1 MTTHDIIK
9 HTLGSAV
16 SAGGTFTVAYPAG
29 RTADDYLGGVDH
41 MLIST
46 SCQTL
51 FAAAGD
57 FTVTPG
63 ASNISITLV
72 AGVALALGAVV
83 NVHLDRAERA
93 NAATLANPDRMSE
106 LTVARISLGQPA
118 AASANAIVLSQA
130 ATVLASL
137 ATGINGALATG
148 GVATIPVPRNIVAAW
163 TGTAVLTVHGTD
175 EYGNA
180 LRESSGSG
188 ASFTG
193 KKAFKTVTRITV
205 SADVTGLT
213 VGTGVVLGLPVFIAD
228 AVDVTR
234 EIQDGAV
241 ATAGTIVAGDNAAA
255 TATTGDVRGTYAPN
269 AAPDG
274 TKFFEL
280 TVAVRA
286 PAYRGRAQYAG

>member
-148 GVATIPVPRNIVAAW
+148 GVATS
-163 TGTAVLTVHGTD
+163 GTAARGAHLYDPRTGQWVGRAGSTTVVGPTLV
-175 EYGNA
+175 E
-180 LRESSGSG
+180 
-188 ASFTG
+188 
-193 KKAFKTVTRITV
+193 
-205 SADVTGLT
+205 AD
-213 VGTGVVLGLPVFIAD
+213 IW
-228 AVDVTR
+228 
-234 EIQDGAV
+234 
-241 ATAGTIVAGDNAAA
+241 ATALFVGDADTARRFAQAAA
-255 TATTGDVRGTYAPN
+255 SCSA
-269 AAPDG
+269 
-274 TKFFEL
+274 FSL
-280 TVAVRA
+280 
-286 PAYRGRAQYAG
+286 